1 MSCWPTFPGNP
12 TDESAQTGR
21 GPGNRKGNR
30 QGQRGIAL
38 ILAVV
43 SVFLLT
49 VAVLQTRAGVNL
61 AEEIA
66 ISTAREMQALYM
78 ARSGLAIV
86 REALAEDD
94 PQVDSYQDDWA
105 AANEIGAV
113 PIAEVGWAIGKVS
126 DEEGK
131 FNVLDLVTKDRES
144 DENSEFAAQR
154 LYYMLQDIGIFDSRA
169 EEIVD
174 SLIDWMDDDDT
185 ITGSGAEDLYYAS
198 LDNPYSCPNEFPS
211 SKDDLSLV
219 KGIGPVLLYQG
230 EGEVPPLVD
239 FITIYGDRTGDFRK
253 ININTAPVEVIMS
266 LSPDMNLQLAEEIIA
281 SRDAEPF
288 NSPPEIKDVPGFPD
302 EMYNEDLGDGI
313 KLADLIDVSSDHF
326 SARII
331 GETTGASSKVY
342 GVFERKG
349 ESVKLV
355 YYRGF

>member
-1 MSCWPTFPGNP
+1 MWRWLTSPSKKVDQSTQ
-12 TDESAQTGR
+12 A
-21 GPGNRKGNR
+21 R

-49 VAVLQTRAGVNL
+49 VAVFQTRAGVNL

-66 ISTAREMQALYM
+66 ISTAQETQALYL
-78 ARSGLAIV
+78 ARSGLAMV

-94 PQVDSYQDDWA
+94 SQVDSYQDDWA
-105 AANEIGAV
+105 AANELGAI

-131 FNVLDLVTKDRES
+131 FNILDLVNEDGES
-144 DENSEFAAQR
+144 DDYTDFAAQR
-154 LYYMLQDIGIFDSRA
+154 LVDLLLEIDVPDSRA

-174 SLIDWMDDDDT
+174 SLIDWMDFDGT
-185 ITGSGAEDLYYAS
+185 VTGSGAEDMYYAS
-198 LDNPYSCPNEFPS
+198 LDNPYSCPNDLPS
-211 SKDDLSLV
+211 GMDELSLV

-230 EGEVPPLVD
+230 EGEVPPLID
-239 FITIYGDRTGDFRK
+239 IITIYGDKKPGDRFRR
-253 ININTAPVEVIMS
+253 INLNTATVEMILT
-266 LSPDMNLQLAEEIIA
+266 LSPEMDRQLAEEIVA
-281 SRDAEPF
+281 SRDAESF
-288 NSPPEIKDVPGFPD
+288 QSAVEIKDVPGFPD
-302 EMYNEDLGDGI
+302 EMYNTDMGNNI
-313 KLADLIDVSSDHF
+313 KLADLIDVSSGHF

-331 GETTGASSKVY
+331 GETTMASSKNY

>member
-1 MSCWPTFPGNP
+1 MWCWRTFPSRQV
-12 TDESAQTGR
+12 DEGVQAG
-21 GPGNRKGNR
+21 

-66 ISTAREMQALYM
+66 ISTAQEMQALYM

-94 PQVDSYQDDWA
+94 TQVDSYQDDWA

-131 FNVLDLVTKDRES
+131 FNVLDLVNDDRES
-144 DENSEFAAQR
+144 DDYTDLAAER
-154 LYYMLQDIGIFDSRA
+154 LFELLLEIGVSDSRA

-174 SLIDWMDDDDT
+174 SLIDWMDDDGAV
-185 ITGSGAEDLYYAS
+185 TGAGAEDLYYAS
-198 LDNPYSCPNEFPS
+198 LDNPYSCPNDFPVAI
-211 SKDDLSLV
+211 DDLSLV

-230 EGEVPPLVD
+230 EGEVPPLID
-239 FITIYGDRTGDFRK
+239 FVTIYGDKKPGDRFRRT
-253 ININTAPVEVIMS
+253 NLNTAPLEMILT
-266 LSPDMNLQLAEEIIA
+266 LSPEMDRQLAEEIVA
-281 SRDAEPF
+281 SRDEETFKSAA
-288 NSPPEIKDVPGFPD
+288 EIKDVPGFPD
-302 EMYNEDLGDGI
+302 EMYNADMGNNI
-313 KLADLIDVSSDHF
+313 KLADLIDVSSDYF

-331 GETTGASSKVY
+331 GETTRASSKVY

-349 ESVKLV
+349 GSVKLV